1 MQFVD
6 LTPALCDSIARNAPP
21 DLLPVH
27 HPVWLDVLRA
37 LGEDARGLA
46 AVGDAG
52 EVRGWLLYTV
62 TRRKEISVVNSL
74 PYIAYGGP
82 HADDVIVADALLRR
96 LRELAVGLG
105 ADVLSVGTSPLLTAE
120 EEQAYVAAVAP
131 THTFENSVQ
140 LQSLATHPL
149 EQLSK
154 KRRDAIESELRRGER
169 AFAIIDRLDEHQL
182 EEWLAIYRTRY
193 AEIGATP
200 YPDEFHRQLH
210 RRGVPAGIAEIHGV
224 IDRDAGRLIGGIVF
238 LVSQREATYFSSAF
252 RTEVRHLYPTTFLL
266 NHAFHAFRARGVET
280 FNWHSSPA
288 QGGVH
293 AYKQRWGAS
302 EHRHFYL
309 AALLRTDTRVFERTT
324 AEVRQMF
331 PLRFVLPFDA
341 WNRIEN

>member
-1 MQFVD
+1 MQFVE

-21 DLLPVH
+21 ELLPVH
-27 HPVWLDVLRA
+27 HPVWLDVLQS
-37 LGEDARGLA
+37 LGEDARGIA
-46 AVGDAG
+46 AVDAAG

-62 TRRKEISVVNSL
+62 TRREGIAVVNSL

-82 HADDVIVADALLRR
+82 HGSVAAELLRR
-96 LRELAVGLG
+96 LRELVLDLG

-120 EEQAYVAAVAP
+120 EEQIYVSAIAP
-131 THTFENSVQ
+131 THTYENAVQ

-154 KRRDAIESELRRGER
+154 KRRDAIESELRRGDR
-169 AFAIIDRLDEHQL
+169 AGFTVVDHLDEEQF

-210 RRGVPAGIAEIHGV
+210 RHAVPAGIAEIHGV
-224 IDRDAGRLIGGIVF
+224 LDRGRLVGGIAF
-238 LVSQREATYFSSAF
+238 LVSKREATYFSSSFASD
-252 RTEVRHLYPTTFLL
+252 VRHLYPTTFLL
-266 NHAFHAFRARGVET
+266 NAAFHAFRARGIET

-293 AYKQRWGAS
+293 AYKQRWGAQP
-302 EHRHFYL
+302 HRHFYL
-309 AALLRTDTRVFERTT
+309 AALLRPDTRLFERSP
-324 AEVRQMF
+324 AEVRQLF

-341 WNRIEN
+341 WA

>member
-1 MQFVD
+1 MQFVE

-27 HPVWLDVLRA
+27 RPVWLDVLQS

-46 AVGDAG
+46 AVDDAG

-62 TRRKEISVVNSL
+62 TMRGEIMVVNSL

-82 HADDVIVADALLRR
+82 YADDASVADGLLRR
-96 LRELAVGLG
+96 LREIAVDLG
-105 ADVLSVGTSPLLTAE
+105 ADVLSVGTSPLLTAA
-120 EEQAYVAAVAP
+120 EEQTYVSAIAP
-131 THTFENSVQ
+131 THMFQNAVQ

-154 KRRDAIESELRRGER
+154 KRRDAIESEIRRGER
-169 AFAIIDRLDEHQL
+169 HGFIAVDRLDDDQL

-200 YPDEFHRQLH
+200 YPDEFHQQLH
-210 RRGVPAGIAEIHGV
+210 RLAVPAGIAEFHGLV
-224 IDRDAGRLIGGIVF
+224 DWTGRLVGGIAF
-238 LVSQREATYFSSAF
+238 LASQREVTYFSSAF
-252 RTEVRHLYPTTFLL
+252 RSEARHLYPTTYLL
-266 NHAFHAFRARGVET
+266 NHAFHEFRVRGVET

-309 AALLRTDTRVFERTT
+309 AALLRTDTRLFERSP
-324 AEVRQMF
+324 AEVRAMF

-341 WNRIEN
+341 WPA